1 MVEQAFQQEVKE
13 QFNPN
18 QTAVIA
24 LSGGV
29 DSMVLLE
36 LMRNLPD
43 TIRPKL
49 VLAHINHKLRPNSD
63 MEEEAIRVFARE
75 NMLTLFVKKWTGH
88 PETAVEEAGRI
99 FRYDFF
105 HEIVERIEADYL
117 LTGHHMN
124 DQAETILMR
133 LVRGGRFNRMKG
145 IERTRSFGQATLYR
159 PLLTFKKAQLY
170 DYAAERNV
178 LYFEDETN
186 AELDFT
192 RNRYRNDILP
202 RLKKENPHA
211 ENHLAEFA
219 ESVQEIDSIISEVV
233 YGHLE
238 KSVTDHKLSRQYVLE
253 SCGPSGKYVL
263 QAFIYKE
270 INKPTEIGPSHI
282 KTAMEWLVEGLP
294 NSSFQLPNQ
303 YELVRRYDEIA
314 LKINSKQNSDEFF
327 EKELSLN
334 SWNQLTSNDCLG
346 IFTVGA
352 LKELLEANELLE
364 TDDIIYIPKDSVEL
378 PLRVR
383 NRKNGDKMSLKG
395 SNQGTKKIKD
405 IFIDQKVPKEMR
417 EKAYI
422 VEDDA
427 GEIIWLVGFKESAL
441 SITFETD
448 TIKYILIYRKL
459 RQ

>member
-1 MVEQAFQQEVKE
+1 MVKVEQAFQQEVEE

-29 DSMVLLE
+29 DSMVLLD

-49 VLAHINHKLRPNSD
+49 VLAHINHKLRLDSD
-63 MEEEAIRVFARE
+63 MEEDAIRVFARE
-75 NMLTLFVKKWTGH
+75 NKLSLFVKEWNDH
-88 PETAVEEAGRI
+88 PETAVEEAGRT
-99 FRYDFF
+99 FRYNFF
-105 HEIVERIEADYL
+105 HEIVEKIKADYL

-124 DQAETILMR
+124 DQAETVLMR

-145 IERTRSFGQATLYR
+145 IERTRPFDQATLYR
-159 PLLTFKKAQLY
+159 PLLTFEKAQLY
-170 DYAAERNV
+170 DYAIEHDV
-178 LYFEDETN
+178 FYFEDETN

-202 RLKKENPHA
+202 RLKKENLHA
-211 ENHLAEFA
+211 ENHFAEFA
-219 ESVQEIDSIISEVV
+219 ETVQDIDSIISEVV
-233 YGHLE
+233 YGHL
-238 KSVTDHKLSRQYVLE
+238 KKGVLDHKLSRQYVLE

-263 QAFIYKE
+263 QAFIDKE
-270 INKPTEIGPSHI
+270 IDRPAEIGPSHI
-282 KTAMEWLVEGLP
+282 KSAMEWLVEGLP

-303 YELVRRYDEIA
+303 YELVRRYDEITF
-314 LKINSKQNSDEFF
+314 KKVSQQNNDKFF
-327 EKELSLN
+327 EKEVRLN
-334 SWNQLTSNDCLG
+334 DWIHLISNDCLG
-346 IFTVGA
+346 VFTVDA
-352 LKELLEANELLE
+352 LPKLLENDKIFYIAKE
-364 TDDIIYIPKDSVEL
+364 TVEW

-405 IFIDQKVPKEMR
+405 IFIDQKVPKEIR
-417 EKAYI
+417 DKAYI

-427 GEIIWLVGFKESAL
+427 DEIIWLVGFKESTL

-448 TIKYILIYRKL
+448 TMKYILIYRKL